1 MAEEE
6 RKEEVKEET
15 QQQVPVLGPIV
26 INPNKKVA
34 IVGTSHSWSLA
45 PFDDESFEIWG
56 VNNGFINF
64 ENRRCTRWFDVHFF
78 EKKGDVWFRRW
89 ANTFRGKTVNDYIE
103 DLKKIPCPVYMQQKW
118 PEIPNSEKF
127 PIEDIIARFGT
138 YITNS
143 ISMQMAYAIHK
154 GYGEI
159 ALYGVD
165 MSAGTEWEYQ
175 RPNCEYFIGMA
186 VGMGIKVFIPGES
199 DLVKTL
205 FLYAYGEKEKS
216 EWVKKTDVIK
226 KNMNIKINRTQQEI
240 MNLEAQLNEKKM
252 IIQQSIGAQHSL
264 VELRKLWVQ
273 DLGHF
278 HHPE

>member
-6 RKEEVKEET
+6 RKEET

-34 IVGTSHSWSLA
+34 IVGTSHSWMLA
-45 PFDDESFEIWG
+45 PFDDDSFEIWG
-56 VNNGFINF
+56 VNNGYINF
-64 ENRRCTRWFDVHFF
+64 EGKRCTRWFDVHFF

-89 ANTFRGKTVNDYIE
+89 EKTFRGKTVNDYIE

-127 PIEDIIARFGT
+127 PIEEIISRFGP

-143 ISMQMAYAIHK
+143 ISMQMAYAIHN

-186 VGMGIKVFIPGES
+186 VGMGIKVFVPGES

-240 MNLEAQLNEKKM
+240 MNLQAQLEEKKM
-252 IIQQSIGAQHSL
+252 MLQQSVGAQHSL
-264 VELRKLWVQ
+264 IELRQLWVH
-273 DLGHF
+273 DFKHW